1 VRVLLYE
8 WACAGG
14 GETAGAAP
22 AAAITAEGR
31 AMLAALVRDAARDPT
46 LEITLLVAAAD
57 AAAIRAAAGLGDPG
71 RYVRVCL
78 VPPGTETDVLHAE
91 AARAEWTV
99 VVAPETDGLLA
110 NRVRAARAAGGR
122 VAGCGDGFIAVAGD
136 KQATATALAAAGVP
150 VPAGRP
156 LVAGEPLPEGFHL
169 PAVRKPRDGCGG
181 DGLVVIRGRDG
192 VAPAASPQRLEAFAA
207 GLPVGVSCL
216 CGPAGVVGLCPI
228 VQRFST
234 GDRPRY
240 LGGESAANARWRA
253 RAVGLAERAVRAV
266 ARAAGDAAA
275 GWVGVD
281 MVLGA
286 ADDGR
291 DDRVLEVNPR
301 LTTSFVGLAAIAAE
315 SLLSRLLEAAAGEVP
330 RPRNVPGRSV
340 VFAAAGGVEVHD
352 GGPDGATDA

>member
-14 GETAGAAP
+14 RDADGAAP
-22 AAAITAEGR
+22 AAAIAAEGR
-31 AMLAALVRDAARDPT
+31 AMLAALVRDAARDAA
-46 LEITLLVAAAD
+46 LEIMLLVHEAD
-57 AAAIRAAAGLGDPG
+57 AAAIRTAAGLDEPG
-71 RYVRVCL
+71 THARVCL
-78 VPPGTETDVLHAE
+78 VPVGAEIDVLRAE

-110 NRVRAARAAGGR
+110 ARVRAIRAAGGR
-122 VAGCGDGFIAVAGD
+122 VAGCDDGFIAVAGD

-150 VPAGRP
+150 VPAGRA
-156 LVAGEPLPEGFHL
+156 LGAGEPLPEGFHL

-181 DGLVVIRGRDG
+181 DGLVVVRGRDA
-192 VAPAASPQRLEAFAA
+192 VDPAASPQRLEAFAA

-216 CGPAGVVGLCPI
+216 CGPGGIVGLCPI
-228 VQRFST
+228 VQRFSA

-240 LGGESAANARWRA
+240 LGGESAGDAPWRA
-253 RAVGLAERAVRAV
+253 RAVVLATRAVAAV
-266 ARAAGDAAA
+266 ARAAGAAAA

-286 ADDGR
+286 ADDGGE
-291 DDRVLEVNPR
+291 DRVLEVNPR

-315 SLLSRLLEAAAGEVP
+315 SRLSCLLEAAAGGVP
-330 RPRNVPGRSV
+330 RPRDVPGRTV

-352 GGPDGATDA
+352 GRRDGATDA